1 MCSRASFWIFLSY
14 WWRKLN
20 AACAVRVLCEL
31 LPWRPRTASK
41 CLSEEGVRGAK
52 QICPVGG
59 ANDFSTVVFLHMIGE
74 RKKWDG
80 ERGEGK
86 KKKKEEFQCWQQNI
100 SGSLTSCCSFN
111 IGVCHLNL
119 KKRKPFQN
127 ALSYLLSRKKST
139 SPPSPPPPKY
149 NCDFSIN
156 FVWYCLSKEAIKY
169 WLIPCSPTALSVSMK
184 GSPEELLTGFEQSA
198 MTAWRKKH
206 CLAC

>member
-1 MCSRASFWIFLSY
+1 MQPVQCECFVSSFPGVHEQPPSVCLK
-14 WWRKLN
+14 RE
-20 AACAVRVLCEL
+20 CAVPSRSARWVVLMISAWSCFCTWLE
-31 LPWRPRTASK
+31 K
-41 CLSEEGVRGAK
+41 GKSE
-52 QICPVGG
+52 
-59 ANDFSTVVFLHMIGE
+59 M
-74 RKKWDG
+74 
-80 ERGEGK
+80 ERGGREK
-86 KKKKEEFQCWQQNI
+86 KKKKEKFQCWQQNI

-111 IGVCHLNL
+111 IGVCYLNL